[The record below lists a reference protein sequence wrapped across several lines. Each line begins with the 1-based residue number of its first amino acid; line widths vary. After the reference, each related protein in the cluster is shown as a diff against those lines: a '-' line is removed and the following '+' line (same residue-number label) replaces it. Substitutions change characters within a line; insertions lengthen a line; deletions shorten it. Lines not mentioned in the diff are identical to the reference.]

1 MSISREQ
8 FERIRRWRNVY
19 LKTPD
24 GKRCL
29 YEHLRVTGLFLD
41 PDEICTR
48 LTKNPALVETLLMGI
63 NLLYALGVWTDDNF
77 AFLIDKMGELPIP
90 NIEEND
96 NG

>member
-1 MSISREQ
+1 MSVSQ
-8 FERIRRWRNVY
+8 NDFERIRRWRNVY

-29 YEHLRVTGLFLD
+29 YEHLRVTGLFLEPAAMSD
-41 PDEICTR
+41 R
-48 LTKNPALVETLLMGI
+48 LTRNPALIESLLLGI

-77 AFLIDKMGELPIP
+77 ARLIDKMDELPIP
-90 NIEEND
+90 DIEEND